1 MTNQKWLSLNFFA
14 FFFTWGI
21 FLPYWTGWLTDGK
34 GLSVLEASIIMGAG
48 MLARAASTLFL
59 FPLASRH
66 LPLAGV
72 LRWLLSLSL
81 ASAFFYLF
89 FDTYP
94 ALFAITVIFNLFY
107 PNLLPAA
114 ESGATVLMQQER
126 IDYGKSRSFGSLG
139 YTIALLAVGGA
150 TAVWQTD
157 AILWLM
163 LFGLVL
169 MGAVLALRAPAPL
182 LAAPQPLPAGH
193 SAAKELFKSP
203 VFLIVLTVSVL
214 LQGAH
219 ASYYNYG
226 FIYLQDLGVGGI
238 AIGVILNI
246 AVLIEIA
253 FFATADSVF
262 AKWRISS
269 MFILAGIGSTVR
281 WVLIFLFPS
290 VWVFILSQTL
300 HAISFGVAHY
310 AFIRFIFRELQARH
324 IPAAQGLYAAFAMSF
339 SIALLTFL
347 GGYLYEISP
356 QLAFL
361 GMAAFSLPAVFIILP
376 VRSRVDAVTDENK
389 SSTA

>member
-1 MTNQKWLSLNFFA
+1 MSNQKWLSMNFFA

-48 MLARAASTLFL
+48 TMARAVSTLFL

-72 LRWLLSLSL
+72 LRWLLALSF
-81 ASAFFYLF
+81 ASAIFYLF
-89 FDTYP
+89 FDTYS
-94 ALFAITVIFNLFY
+94 ALFAITIIFNLFY

-114 ESGATVLMQQER
+114 ESGATVLMQER
-126 IDYGKSRSFGSLG
+126 GIDYGKSRSFGSLG
-139 YTIALLAVGGA
+139 YTVALLAVGAA
-150 TAVWQTD
+150 TAIWQPD
-157 AILWLM
+157 VILWLM
-163 LFGLVL
+163 LAGLAL
-169 MGAVLALRAPAPL
+169 MGAVLLLSAPAPL
-182 LAAPQPLPAGH
+182 LAAPEPPRAGQ
-193 SAAKELFKSP
+193 SAMKALAKSP
-203 VFLIVLTVSVL
+203 VFMVVLTVSVL

-226 FIYLQDLGVGGI
+226 FIFLRDLGVGGV
-238 AIGVILNI
+238 AIGIILNI
-246 AVLIEIA
+246 AVLIEIL
-253 FFATADSVF
+253 FFAKADKLF
-262 AKWRISS
+262 ARWSISS
-269 MFILAGIGSTVR
+269 MFLLAGVGSTVR

-290 VWVFILSQTL
+290 VWVFVLSQTL

-310 AFIRFIFRELQARH
+310 AFIRFIFREVQAKH

-361 GMAAFSLPAVFIILP
+361 GMAAVSLPAVLIILP
-376 VRSRVDAVTDENK
+376 ARRRVDAAGEHK